1 MTRFLSW
8 YCCIVYVIEEGMRRS
23 EEYSHSFVITF
34 VCCLKSGF
42 INFYMNLKAIR
53 ISYQTIIL
61 MKRLVRIVSW
71 SMKSSKRDWLMS
83 WRMIYN
89 EGETMKSN

>member
-1 MTRFLSW
+1 
-8 YCCIVYVIEEGMRRS
+8 MRRS

-53 ISYQTIIL
+53 ISYQTIIP
-61 MKRLVRIVSW
+61 MKRLVGENSFLEYEIF
-71 SMKSSKRDWLMS
+71 KKRLVDVVEDDLQ
-83 WRMIYN
+83 
-89 EGETMKSN
+89 